1 MAYIKSMIKQVRGRF
16 IKYNIK
22 VIDNSNSLLR
32 ILDNNLS
39 VVRFGDGEFDILRG
53 ANIPYQNYD
62 KKLALQ
68 MKKIILE
75 GTNRQLLVC
84 LPDIF
89 KGMDRYNKDCR
100 NFYYES
106 FFYQNKKILHEIENT
121 NNIYG
126 STFISRPYIDLK
138 DKRGADKYFK
148 NLKQLWNNKDI
159 LIVEGEYTR
168 SGENNDLFNNAKSI
182 RRIICPS
189 QNAYSY
195 LERIENSILKN
206 GVNRI
211 VLLMLGPTAK
221 IIVNDLYS
229 TFPAQL
235 IDLGHID
242 SEYEWF
248 KMGATKR
255 VKIPNKHTAEFN
267 NDDDMVKLKYDG
279 KFDSEIIDQICL

>member
-1 MAYIKSMIKQVRGRF
+1 MSYIKRITKRIRGKF
-16 IKYNIK
+16 TKYNIK
-22 VIDNSNSLLR
+22 VIDNSNSLLK

-39 VVRFGDGEFDILRG
+39 VVRFGDGEFDLLRG
-53 ANIPYQNYD
+53 SNIPYQNYD

-75 GTNRQLLVC
+75 GTNSRLLVC

-89 KGMDRYNKDCR
+89 KEMDRYNKNCR
-100 NFYYES
+100 DFYYES

-121 NNIYG
+121 DNIYG

-138 DKRGADKYFK
+138 DKKGVDKYFAS
-148 NLKQLWNNKDI
+148 LKQLWNKKDI
-159 LIVEGEYTR
+159 LIVEGKYTR
-168 SGENNDLFNNAKSI
+168 SGENNDLFDNTKSVK
-182 RRIICPS
+182 RIICPS
-189 QNAYSY
+189 KNAYSY
-195 LERIENSILKN
+195 LDRIEHSIVKN
-206 GVNRI
+206 GSNKL

-221 IIVNDLYS
+221 IIVNDLYNV
-229 TFPAQL
+229 FPAQL

-248 KMGATKR
+248 KMGATKK

-267 NDDDMVKLKYDG
+267 NDDDMVKLECDS
-279 KFDSEIIDQICL
+279 KFDSEIVDQICL